1 MIWDEQHLKA
11 LLNLR
16 RYPRQLLDEQPWVG
30 WLAER
35 NGISDVRTSLRQ
47 AVLEQHE
54 RELLELILSDP
65 SVPPARRAAML
76 HISQSTY
83 FRYLDDLVASL
94 LAHLNGPEEAALPAT
109 RAAGNIPVPLTAF
122 IGAESA
128 LQNILSTLMQPQV
141 RLLTLMGPGGI
152 GKTRLS
158 IQAARSIL
166 ENDEYRQAFGD
177 GVFWVDLAP
186 LRAPDLILVEIARVL
201 GLTERSGYPTLELL
215 QHALRERRLL
225 LLLDNFEHVLAAAPL
240 VAALL
245 QGTRQLKILVTSRA
259 ALNISGE
266 HRLSISPLGL
276 PGSGPLPA
284 FEHLN
289 EYSAIQLFVQRAR
302 AIDETFALTP
312 DNAPAVAQLC
322 AALDGLPL
330 ALEIAAKR
338 LSHLSPQQMLTMI
351 GQRLQLLTGGS
362 RDVAPRHQSFRSL
375 IDWSYQLLD
384 IHEQMVF
391 QRLAV
396 FANGW
401 TLEAM
406 EAVCKKSEGGSEKYE
421 IRRMKDE
428 EPNTQPFDTTTPV
441 RASPSTFNLQPSTFN
456 LLDILA
462 VLIDQSIIFQQPGKA
477 TPRFGMLETIREYAH
492 EKLVASGEEALVRQ
506 CHAAYYLSLVKAW
519 SHAYIQPSTPKTPL
533 ENEYHNLRIALQW
546 AIEQNQPEL
555 ALDLSLALWHY
566 WTTNGSPNEGQYWLV
581 RVLLMKPSLHSI
593 KRIQALI
600 LMGQVTLY
608 QNNFQQA
615 YAYYDEMAALSQELN
630 QRNDLGIAWQGLG
643 DIAHF
648 TGNYPRARELYLASL
663 SLCRET
669 QNIEGVG
676 WTLDRLGNTS
686 LDQGL
691 IAEALAFYSESL
703 TVFEGVSLPGGIAH
717 ARAKL
722 GLIAFEEE
730 RYEDAAQLFESS
742 LTYLRPRNPDW
753 YYAWLLEYLGQ
764 AVLGLGDLP
773 RAADFFRQSLKIH
786 FEGRAHTLSAY
797 CLHGLA
803 NVALAEGQTERAVRL
818 LSAVEMIYE
827 QYPPIPARR
836 RRFEQSLTRS
846 RDALDPAAFDVAWR
860 EGQQTPL
867 EQIVAHELDIQG

>member
-35 NGISDVRTSLRQ
+35 NGISAVRTSLRQ

-65 SVPPARRAAML
+65 SIPPARRAAML

-109 RAAGNIPVPLTAF
+109 HAAGNIPVPLTAF

-141 RLLTLMGPGGI
+141 RLLTLIGPGGI

-166 ENDEYRQAFGD
+166 ENDDYRPTFGD

-225 LLLDNFEHVLAAAPL
+225 LLLDNFEHILAAAPL
-240 VAALL
+240 VASLL

-302 AIDETFALTP
+302 AIDETFELTP
-312 DNAPAVAQLC
+312 DNAPAVARLC

-406 EAVCKKSEGGSEKYE
+406 EAVCKKAG
-421 IRRMKDE
+421 I
-428 EPNTQPFDTTTPV
+428 QP
-441 RASPSTFNLQPSTFN
+441 FNLQPSFN

-462 VLIDQSIIFQQPGKA
+462 VLIDQSIIFQQPGKDI
-477 TPRFGMLETIREYAH
+477 PRFGMLETIREYAQ
-492 EKLVASGEEALVRQ
+492 EKLAASGEEKLVRQ
-506 CHAAYYLSLVKAW
+506 CHAAYYLSLVEAW
-519 SHAYIQPSTPKTPL
+519 SQAYIQTPLPITSL

-546 AIEQNQPEL
+546 AIEQSQPEL

-566 WTTNGSPNEGQYWLV
+566 WTTIDSPNEGQYWLAQ
-581 RVLLMKPSLHSI
+581 VLDIKPAIHSV

-600 LMGQVTLY
+600 VMGQATIY

-648 TGNYPRARELYLASL
+648 TGDYSRARELYLAAMA
-663 SLCRET
+663 LCRET
-669 QNIEGVG
+669 ENFQGAAWV
-676 WTLDRLGNTS
+676 LDRLGNTA

-691 IAEALAFYSESL
+691 IEEALTFYSESL
-703 TVFEGVSLPGGIAH
+703 SVFEAIPLPAGVAH

-722 GLIAFEEE
+722 GLIALEEE
-730 RYEDAAQLFESS
+730 RYTDAVQLFERS
-742 LTYLRPRNPDW
+742 LAYLRPMNPDW
-753 YYAWLLEYLGQ
+753 YYAWMLEYLGQ
-764 AVLGLGDLP
+764 AILGLGDLSH
-773 RAADFFRQSLKIH
+773 AADVFRQSLKIH
-786 FEGRAHTLSAY
+786 SEGKAYTLVAY
-797 CLHGLA
+797 SLHGLA
-803 NVALAEGQTERAVRL
+803 NVALAEGQAERAVML
-818 LSAVEMIYE
+818 LSAVKMIYE
-827 QYPPIPARR
+827 TYPPIPLRSR
-836 RRFEQSLTRS
+836 QFELSLTRS
-846 RDALDPAAFDVAWR
+846 RDALNPAAFDVAWR

-867 EQIVAHELDIQG
+867 EQIVAHGLGIPD